1 MARVITE
8 YASWILFA
16 WILAN
21 QAGVPVPVVPALL
34 GAGAL
39 AGSGRLRIA
48 VILAVGV
55 GATLVADLGWYSLG
69 RWRGARALDVLGR
82 ISPQAGRYVRCAEHV
97 LLGHAGTCQFSAR
110 FLPELSP
117 IVAGLAGAAR
127 LSLPRFVAYG
137 AMSALAW
144 AGAWVTLGYLLNRTA
159 PIAAYLGI
167 PLLGFGVVAL
177 LLYLPIRRA
186 RRHRILQTLR
196 AARISPDELKAR
208 LDTGDT
214 TIIFDVRAA
223 DEVAAVPY
231 ALPGAVWIPPDEL
244 ARRSRG
250 FPRGALVVLYD
261 GGSRAA
267 RRTRATL
274 YASIAL
280 HLCHSGIRKV
290 RPLAGGLHA
299 WQLRGYPVQPLGA
312 RLIASEVSSGASV
325 RVART
330 LLCLLVIVSAGLSAG
345 CRGSSTAS
353 GAPPPPAVKVE
364 PVLEKDVPIYG
375 EWVGTTVGYVT
386 AQISARVPGY
396 LVNQTYKEGTR
407 VKAGDLLF
415 EIDPRPYQIAAE
427 QARAQLDQAES
438 QLEQAKAQVAQ
449 AEADVARAEANQKK
463 TELDVARDTPLA
475 ERGSISQQEMDNA
488 VQANLANLAS
498 LKAAWASLA
507 NARAGVPRTRADIAQ
522 ARAVLDNAQLN
533 HSWAKVSS
541 PVTGIAGIK
550 NANLGDLISA
560 STVLTTVSQVDPI
573 YVQFP
578 VSEQEYLRLRQRGPL
593 AGGDRERQ
601 YDLELT
607 LADGAT
613 YPNRGTVAI
622 LDRAVGATTG
632 TISIRGVFPNP
643 GDLLRPGQY
652 AKVRAVIDMKKSA
665 LLIPQRAVLDQQGV
679 HQVAVV
685 GPDDTVD
692 LRTVQVEERVGPLWI
707 VGRGLKPGERVIVE
721 GIDRVKAGQKVKP
734 TPAQPERSS

>member
-1 MARVITE
+1 MAPVITE

-48 VILAVGV
+48 VILAVAV
-55 GATLVADLGWYSLG
+55 GATLVADFGWYSLG
-69 RWRGARALDVLGR
+69 RWCGTRILDVLGR
-82 ISPQAGRYVRCAEHV
+82 TSPRAGRYVRCAEHV
-97 LLGHAGTCQFSAR
+97 FLGHAGTCQLSAR

-117 IVAGLAGAAR
+117 VVAGLAGAAR

-144 AGAWVTLGYLLNRTA
+144 AGTWVTLGYLLNRTA
-159 PIAAYLGI
+159 RIAAYLGI
-167 PLLGFGVVAL
+167 PLLGVGVAAL
-177 LLYLPIRRA
+177 LLYLPLRRA
-186 RRHRILQTLR
+186 RRHRILRTLR

-250 FPRGALVVLYD
+250 LPHGALVVLYD
-261 GGSRAA
+261 GGAKAA
-267 RRTRATL
+267 RRARAIL
-274 YASIAL
+274 LSSAAL
-280 HLCHSGIRKV
+280 RLRHLGIRKV
-290 RPLAGGLHA
+290 RPLAGGLQA

-312 RLIASEVSSGASV
+312 RLIAGEVSSGASP

-330 LLCLLVIVSAGLSAG
+330 LLCLLGIVIAGFSAG

-353 GAPPPPAVKVE
+353 EAPLPPVVKVE
-364 PVLEKDVPIYG
+364 PVVEKDVPIYG

-386 AQISARVPGY
+386 AQISARVSGY
-396 LVNQTYKEGTR
+396 LVSQTYKEGTR

-427 QARAQLDQAES
+427 QARAQLDQAEA
-438 QLEQAKAQVAQ
+438 QIEQAKAQVAQ

-475 ERGSISQQEMDNA
+475 ERGSISQQELDNA

-498 LKAAWASLA
+498 LKAARASLA
-507 NARAGVPRTRADIAQ
+507 NAQAGVPRTQADIAQ
-522 ARAVLDNAQLN
+522 ARAVLDNARLN
-533 HSWAKVSS
+533 QSWAKVFS
-541 PVTGIAGIK
+541 PITGIAGIK
-550 NANLGDLISA
+550 SANLGDLIST

-613 YPNRGTVAI
+613 YPHRGTVAI

-652 AKVRAVIDMKKSA
+652 AKVRAIIDMKKSA

-685 GPDDTVD
+685 GADDTVD
-692 LRTVQVEERVGPLWI
+692 LRTVQVGERVGPLWI
-707 VGRGLKPGERVIVE
+707 VGQGLKPGERVIVE
-721 GIDRVKAGQKVKP
+721 GIDRMKAGQRVKP
-734 TPAQPERSS
+734 TLAESERSS